1 MKPGYIYVLV
11 HPSNP
16 KLYKIG
22 ITTRNPE
29 KRLKEHNS
37 DFSQYTGRIVK
48 ESGQL
53 WVLKEYHGV
62 RDTSWAEVSFWA
74 STGLDVIPYRD
85 GIEVEELDWHTV
97 EKGIA
102 AARSAG
108 VRPPDPVPDYIFANN
123 TWMRKRLEGRN
134 ITLLSNIR
142 SKFGKANFK
151 CSVGHEW
158 RTVPNQVADGSGCPV
173 CGIGIKPLDEIILDV
188 KPANVYLLTSP
199 DHPGMIKIQIQLC
212 GSEEDTTNSWNPHR
226 FRYTEDVE
234 LAETVIWRLLG
245 REAPFDESPFEY
257 DLQAAED
264 AFRKFTYEMHSELA
278 VKEKGGY

>member
-16 KLYKIG
+16 KLHKIG

-37 DFSQYTGRIVK
+37 DFTQYTGRIVK

-53 WVLKEYHGV
+53 WVLKEYHEV
-62 RDTSWAEVSFWA
+62 ADTQWAEVCFWA
-74 STGLDVIPYRD
+74 STGLSVIPYR
-85 GIEVEELDWHTV
+85 GRIEVEELDWHTV

-102 AARSAG
+102 AAKSAG
-108 VRPPDPVPDYIFANN
+108 VRPPEPEPDYVLANN

-134 ITLLSNIR
+134 VTLLSNIR

-151 CSVGHEW
+151 CSAGHEW
-158 RTVPNQVADGSGCPV
+158 RTVPNQVADGSDCPV
-173 CGIGIKPLDEIILDV
+173 CGIGNKPLEEIILDV

-199 DHPGMIKIQIQLC
+199 DHPGMIKIRIQPC
-212 GSEEDTTNSWNPHR
+212 GSEEDTSSSWNPHR

-245 REAPFDESPFEY
+245 REAPFDESAFEY
-257 DLQAAED
+257 NLQAAED
-264 AFRKFTYEMHSELA
+264 AFRKFTYEMHTQLA
-278 VKEKGGY
+278 FKEKGGY